1 MSSMTNNPQVAV
13 MMPVY
18 NGEKTLL
25 LAIASLIHQTYPHWK
40 CYVVN
45 DGSTDRTKDI
55 LDNIKDDRFVIIHF
69 DKNKGRPYARQAVL
83 DIAEGKYMA
92 MLDADDFYHPKKL
105 EIQVDYMENNPEISL
120 FSLGLGAYKTIE
132 EGLFRVRGINREYV
146 KFHIGDNY
154 TFNHSSSMLLLSEAK
169 KHKFNLIMKRGQDM
183 DFLRRYLDKKKY
195 TTSDLPLYYV
205 SEFDSITKKK
215 ILYTYYLDLRNS
227 FTLNALIFTKIKNSL
242 TIFLKLVYFLL
253 LYPFVSINYFLNK
266 RGREANDYEKNEFE
280 KCVNLLINN
289 K

>member
-1 MSSMTNNPQVAV
+1 MNTNPQVAI

-18 NGEKTLL
+18 NGERTLP
-25 LAIASLIHQTYPHWK
+25 LAIKSLETQTYQNWK
-40 CYVVN
+40 CYIVN
-45 DGSTDRTKDI
+45 DGSTDNTKNI
-55 LDNIKDDRFVIIHF
+55 LEAIKDDRFVVHHF
-69 DKNKGRPYARQAVL
+69 NENKGRPCARQKAL
-83 DIAEGKYMA
+83 DLAEGKYMA
-92 MLDADDFYHPKKL
+92 MLDSDDFYHPKKL

-154 TFNHSSSMLLLSEAK
+154 TFIHNSSMLLLSEAK

-195 TTSDLPLYYV
+195 TTSDLPLYYI

-280 KCVNLLINN
+280 KCVNRLIFN